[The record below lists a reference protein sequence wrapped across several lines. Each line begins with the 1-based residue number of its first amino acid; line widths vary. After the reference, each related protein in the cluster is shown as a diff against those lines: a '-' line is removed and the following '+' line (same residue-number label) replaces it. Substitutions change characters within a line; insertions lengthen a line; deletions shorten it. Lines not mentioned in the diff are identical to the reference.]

1 MFFAKILRPI
11 RQNAITEGDLECILT
26 RNCEGTEQ
34 LRTEIKRNFDQSMLW
49 QNRGGNFLKER
60 ETFGSRL
67 GFILVSAGCAV
78 GLGNVWKFPYM
89 TGKYGGAAF
98 ILIYLVFLVLLG
110 LPILVSEFAV
120 GRSSRLSTARAFH
133 KLEPEGSNFHKYSYM
148 GMIGNYMLM
157 MFYTMVAGWMMYY
170 CYVMATGKLSGASS
184 DEVSGFFSNLMTS
197 TGTMTGWMIAAV
209 LLAFGVCSLGLKN
222 GIERITKVMM
232 ICLFALIVVLAV
244 HSVTLD
250 GAMEGVKFYLVPNLD
265 NIREAGL
272 GNVIFGALSQ
282 AFFTLS
288 IGIGAME
295 IFGSYMGK
303 ECTLAGES
311 VNILILDTFV
321 ALMAGLIIIPA
332 CFAFSVE
339 PGAGPGLVFITLPN
353 VFNQMAGGRLWGAL
367 FFLFMSFAALSTVIA
382 VFENILSFA
391 MDLWGWKRNK
401 AVVFN
406 IVLIIIL
413 SMPAILGFGPWS
425 GIQIL
430 GEGTNIMDL
439 EDFIISN
446 NILPLGSVVFVI
458 FCASKNG
465 WGWDNFI
472 KEANTGSGLKFPKFI
487 RNYMLWVIPA
497 VVAVIYLK
505 GYYDMFQ
512 PKGMNYLVPWM
523 IIGVAMLVLVGW
535 ISFGHSKKK

>member
-1 MFFAKILRPI
+1 M
-11 RQNAITEGDLECILT
+11 E
-26 RNCEGTEQ
+26 
-34 LRTEIKRNFDQSMLW
+34 EI
-49 QNRGGNFLKER
+49 FLKER

-170 CYVMATGKLSGASS
+170 CYVMAAGKLSGASS
-184 DEVSGFFSNLMTS
+184 EEVGGFFSNLMTS

-209 LLAFGVCSLGLKN
+209 LLAFGVCSLGLQN

-232 ICLFALIVVLAV
+232 ICLLALIVVLAV

-250 GAMEGVKFYLVPNLD
+250 GAMEGVKFYLIPNLD

-295 IFGSYMGK
+295 IFGSYMSR
-303 ECTLAGES
+303 EHTLAGEG
-311 VNILILDTFV
+311 VRICALDTFV
-321 ALMAGLIIIPA
+321 AIASGLIIFPA
-332 CFAFSVE
+332 CFSYGVE
-339 PGAGPGLVFITLPN
+339 VNAGPQLIFITLPN
-353 VFNQMAGGRLWGAL
+353 VFVHMQGGRIWGTL
-367 FFLFMSFAALSTVIA
+367 FFLFMTFASFSTVIA
-382 VFENILSFA
+382 VFENIMSFC
-391 MDLWGWKRNK
+391 MDMFGISRKK
-401 AVVFN
+401 AALINCIVILVASLPCVFGYN
-406 IVLIIIL
+406 VWSNLHLIGGRDVLD
-413 SMPAILGFGPWS
+413 S
-425 GIQIL
+425 
-430 GEGTNIMDL
+430 
-439 EDFIISN
+439 EDFLVSN
-446 NILPLGSVVFVI
+446 LLLPLGSLVYLL
-458 FCASKNG
+458 FCVTKWG
-465 WGWDNFI
+465 WGFDHYLE
-472 KEANTGSGLKFPKFI
+472 EANTGKGLKLGRFLKPYFQFI
-487 RNYMLWVIPA
+487 LPVLI
-497 VVAVIYLK
+497 L
-505 GYYDMFQ
+505 
-512 PKGMNYLVPWM
+512 
-523 IIGVAMLVLVGW
+523 IILIQGLL
-535 ISFGHSKKK
+535 

>member
-1 MFFAKILRPI
+1 
-11 RQNAITEGDLECILT
+11 
-26 RNCEGTEQ
+26 
-34 LRTEIKRNFDQSMLW
+34 MLW

-332 CFAFSVE
+332 CFAF
-339 PGAGPGLVFITLPN
+339 
-353 VFNQMAGGRLWGAL
+353 
-367 FFLFMSFAALSTVIA
+367 
-382 VFENILSFA
+382 
-391 MDLWGWKRNK
+391 
-401 AVVFN
+401 
-406 IVLIIIL
+406 
-413 SMPAILGFGPWS
+413 
-425 GIQIL
+425 
-430 GEGTNIMDL
+430 
-439 EDFIISN
+439 
-446 NILPLGSVVFVI
+446 
-458 FCASKNG
+458 
-465 WGWDNFI
+465 
-472 KEANTGSGLKFPKFI
+472 
-487 RNYMLWVIPA
+487 
-497 VVAVIYLK
+497 
-505 GYYDMFQ
+505 
-512 PKGMNYLVPWM
+512 
-523 IIGVAMLVLVGW
+523 GV
-535 ISFGHSKKK
+535 

>member
-1 MFFAKILRPI
+1 MFFAKIPRPI

-26 RNCEGTEQ
+26 RKCEGTEQ
-34 LRTEIKRNFDQSMLW
+34 FRIEIKSNFDQSMLW

-332 CFAFSVE
+332 CFAFGVE

>member
-1 MFFAKILRPI
+1 MA
-11 RQNAITEGDLECILT
+11 
-26 RNCEGTEQ
+26 
-34 LRTEIKRNFDQSMLW
+34 
-49 QNRGGNFLKER
+49 
-60 ETFGSRL
+60 
-67 GFILVSAGCAV
+67 
-78 GLGNVWKFPYM
+78 
-89 TGKYGGAAF
+89 
-98 ILIYLVFLVLLG
+98 
-110 LPILVSEFAV
+110 
-120 GRSSRLSTARAFH
+120 
-133 KLEPEGSNFHKYSYM
+133 
-148 GMIGNYMLM
+148 GNYVLM
-157 MFYTMVAGWMMYY
+157 MFYTTVAGWLLL
-170 CYVMATGKLSGASS
+170 YVFKMAKGDFVGLDADGVAGEFGSVLANPG
-184 DEVSGFFSNLMTS
+184 LMTVF
-197 TGTMTGWMIAAV
+197 M
-209 LLAFGVCSLGLKN
+209 LLCVVFCFSICAMGLQNGVEK
-222 GIERITKVMM
+222 ITKMM
-232 ICLFALIVVLAV
+232 MVCLLFLMVVLAIN
-244 HSVTLD
+244 SVR
-250 GAMEGVKFYLVPNLD
+250 MEGGRPGLEFYLKPDFGKIQEVGVGKVVF
-265 NIREAGL
+265 AAL
-272 GNVIFGALSQ
+272 GQS
-282 AFFTLS
+282 FFTLS

-311 VNILILDTFV
+311 INILILDTFV

-332 CFAFSVE
+332 CFAFNVE

-401 AVVFN
+401 AVLFN
-406 IVLIIIL
+406 IVLLIIL

-446 NILPLGSVVFVI
+446 NILPLGSVIFVI

-472 KEANTGSGLKFPKFI
+472 KEANTGKGIKFPTCI
-487 RNYMLWVIPA
+487 RNYMLWVIPV
-497 VVAVIYLK
+497 VVAIIYLK

-512 PKGMNYLVPWM
+512 PKGNTYLIPWM
-523 IIGVAMLVLVGW
+523 IVGIAMLVLVGW
-535 ISFGHSKKK
+535 ISFGHSKKKK

>member
-1 MFFAKILRPI
+1 MFFAKIPRHI

-26 RNCEGTEQ
+26 RNCEATEQ
-34 LRTEIKRNFDQSMLW
+34 LRIEIKSNFDQSMLW

-332 CFAFSVE
+332 CFAFGVE

>member
-1 MFFAKILRPI
+1 MFFAKIPRPI
-11 RQNAITEGDLECILT
+11 RKNAITEGDLECILT
-26 RNCEGTEQ
+26 RNWEGTEQ
-34 LRTEIKRNFDQSMLW
+34 LRIEIKSNFDQSMLW

-133 KLEPEGSNFHKYSYM
+133 KLEPEGANFHKYSYM

-265 NIREAGL
+265 NIRAAGL

-332 CFAFSVE
+332 CFAFGVE

>member
-1 MFFAKILRPI
+1 M
-11 RQNAITEGDLECILT
+11 E
-26 RNCEGTEQ
+26 
-34 LRTEIKRNFDQSMLW
+34 EI
-49 QNRGGNFLKER
+49 FLKER

-197 TGTMTGWMIAAV
+197 TGTMTGWMIVAV
-209 LLAFGVCSLGLKN
+209 LLAFGVCSLGLQN

-232 ICLFALIVVLAV
+232 ICLLALIVVLAV

-265 NIREAGL
+265 NIRAAGL

-311 VNILILDTFV
+311 INILILDTFV

-332 CFAFSVE
+332 CFAFNVE

-401 AVVFN
+401 AVLFN

-425 GIQIL
+425 GVQIL

-439 EDFIISN
+439 EDFIVSN
-446 NILPLGSVVFVI
+446 NFLPLGSLGYLL
-458 FCASKNG
+458 FCTRKNG

-472 KEANTGSGLKFPKFI
+472 AEVNAGTGMKFPKCLK
-487 RNYMLWVIPA
+487 NYVAYGIPA
-497 VVAVIYLK
+497 IIIVIYLK
-505 GYYDMFQ
+505 GYYDKFA
-512 PKGMNYLVPWM
+512 GLGTAALAGWM
-523 IIGVAMLVLVGW
+523 IVALVLLGFV
-535 ISFGHSKKK
+535 FYCATAKKKVKQ